1 MRPSI
6 CPRNVLEV
14 SAHAVSGKNWSER
27 RKTIVVGNS
36 TVCVCVCVCMCA
48 CACVLTSIYMLL
60 HLQVLKKISKYLL
73 LEDNTD
79 LY

>member
-36 TVCVCVCVCMCA
+36 TVCVCVCVYVCMCV
-48 CACVLTSIYMLL
+48 CAYMHIHATALTSFEKDI
-60 HLQVLKKISKYLL
+60 QVLI
-73 LEDNTD
+73 T
-79 LY
+79 

>member
-48 CACVLTSIYMLL
+48 CACVLTMHIHATALTSFEKDI
-60 HLQVLKKISKYLL
+60 QVLI
-73 LEDNTD
+73 T
-79 LY
+79 